1 MYSSFKKQKLLTESW
16 RKFIQEAS
24 KEEVK
29 HFGGWIDEG
38 YLDSF
43 SAEVSDLWNDPE
55 GYEPQLSILN
65 DDELQFLGNGS
76 FRAVYAVKN
85 DEDYVV
91 KIAFNPEGMT
101 MNKREF
107 DLQQDPSNLFPK
119 VFKHSNNY
127 SWIVMEKMRVIK
139 EAEQFNS
146 FFGHIKEL
154 FTELSESESSINFY
168 LVDYFLNPKS
178 DEINSSKSDIGYLDI
193 TNKIL
198 SLNKE
203 GSSKYNKSPIY
214 LEKIFIPVIE
224 SLSQSLGLFKGTKE
238 QAESI
243 KEDLDN
249 LLREPEVFTHLS
261 NLNDSLKQVKISL
274 PLLLAKQLV
283 RYVNKDP
290 LIDKIKRTI
299 SKYDIARGEIRV
311 NNTGVNP
318 KGEFRIID
326 ASVRDDINAFM
337 NQPLNPTKK
346 PLSTM
351 APIMETF

>member
-1 MYSSFKKQKLLTESW
+1 MYSSFKKQQIITESW

-43 SAEVSDLWNDPE
+43 SAKISNLWNDPE
-55 GYEPQLSILN
+55 QYNPELYILN
-65 DDELQFLGNGS
+65 DDELQFLGRGT
-76 FRAVYAVKN
+76 FRAVFAVKN

-91 KIAFNPEGMT
+91 KFAFDSQGMT

-119 VFKHSNNY
+119 VFKHSDNF
-127 SWIVMEKMRVIK
+127 SWIVMEKMSVIK
-139 EAEQFNS
+139 EKEQFNS
-146 FFGHIKEL
+146 FFGHIIEL
-154 FTELSESESSINFY
+154 LTELSESKDGIYFY
-168 LVDYFLNPKS
+168 LTNLFLNPGS
-178 DEINSSKSDIGYLDI
+178 DNINPDEPFAGYLGT
-193 TNKIL
+193 TNDLL
-198 SLNKE
+198 SLDKE
-203 GSSKYNKSPIY
+203 ESSKYNKSPIY

-224 SLSQSLGLFKGTKE
+224 SLSQSLGLIKGTK
-238 QAESI
+238 QQTESI

-249 LLREPEVFTHLS
+249 LLREPEVFTNLS
-261 NLNDSLKQVKISL
+261 NLNDSLEQVKISL

-283 RYVNKDP
+283 RYINKDP

-299 SKYDIARGEIRV
+299 GKYDIARGEIRV

-346 PLSTM
+346 SLSTM